1 MNSSDVMPSSDAAA
15 RGKVAEIEAL
25 NHTDDLFKQAGLLHQ
40 LGHLGLAQAIY
51 QEILAIDPGHVN
63 ALHFLGLTY
72 WKLNQ
77 IEKGLDLIEQ
87 AIRLAP
93 SKPKL
98 HFNKAV
104 LLEAMGKI
112 AEAIESYDCALAR
125 ECNYVEAWVNRGS
138 NLKKLGRFEEA
149 IQSFEQAIAIDADC
163 AAAYSNLGNTFA
175 AMRRWEQT
183 LSYYEKAI
191 QIAPLVDTHHINKSN
206 ALRMLGRFE
215 DARICFDLALQSK
228 PDSANLKWNMAYL
241 LLLTGR
247 WERAWQLYESRWD
260 YQDNAQYRRYFEQ
273 PLWTGEQPLSGKTIL
288 LHHEQGLGDTIQFCR
303 YAKLVHRRGAKV
315 ILQVPRS
322 LLQLMDGLS
331 GIDAHIETDAP
342 LPHFDFH
349 CPLLSLPMAFQTT
362 MATIPSDGPYLF
374 ADIEKAN
381 HWRQRIAVH
390 QKLKVGLVWSGGVR
404 EGQREL
410 NETRNIPLSIVAS
423 VLADLD
429 ITIFS
434 LQKGEP
440 EESAIKGRELA
451 YWPRANFYNYADE
464 IKDFAD
470 TAAII
475 ENLDLVIAVD
485 TSTLHLAAAM
495 GKPTYLLNRYDTCW
509 RWMLDVDNSPWY
521 PTLKIFRQDATMDWQ
536 VVIKRVRI
544 ELEGLAK
551 EYSIRAQGAQART
564 SDFSS

>member
-1 MNSSDVMPSSDAAA
+1 MSSSDVSPNSDAAD
-15 RGKVAEIEAL
+15 RGKAAEIAAV
-25 NHTDDLFKQAGLLHQ
+25 NDTDALFKQAGLLHQ

-51 QEILAIDPGHVN
+51 QEILAIDPRHVN

-77 IEKGLDLIEQ
+77 IEKGLDLIDQ
-87 AIRLAP
+87 AIGLAP

-104 LLEAMGKI
+104 LLEGWGKF
-112 AEAIESYDCALAR
+112 AQAIESYDCAIAQD
-125 ECNYVEAWVNRGS
+125 CNYVEAWVNRGS
-138 NLKKLGRFEEA
+138 NLKKLGQFEEA

-163 AAAYSNLGNTFA
+163 APAYSNLGNTFA
-175 AMRRWEQT
+175 AMRRWEET
-183 LSYYEKAI
+183 LSYYEKSI
-191 QIAPLVDTHHINKSN
+191 QIAPHVDTHHINKSN

-215 DARICFDLALQSK
+215 DAQMCFDLALQSK

-247 WERAWQLYESRWD
+247 WGRAWELYESRWD

-273 PLWTGEQPLSGKTIL
+273 PLWTGEQSLSGKTIL

-303 YAKLVHRRGAKV
+303 YAKLVHQRGAKV

-331 GIDAHIETDAP
+331 GIDVHLETDQP
-342 LPHFDFH
+342 LPPFDFH
-349 CPLLSLPMAFQTT
+349 CPLLSLPLAFQTT
-362 MATIPSDGPYLF
+362 MATVPNDGPYLF
-374 ADIEKAN
+374 ANIEKAN
-381 HWRQRIAVH
+381 HWRRRIGIH

-410 NETRNIPLSIVAS
+410 NETRNIALPILAS
-423 VLADLD
+423 ALADLD
-429 ITIFS
+429 IAVFS

-440 EESAIKGRELA
+440 EESAIRGCELA
-451 YWPRANFYNYADE
+451 FWPRGNFYNFADE

-475 ENLDLVIAVD
+475 ENLDLVISVD

-509 RWMLDVDNSPWY
+509 RWMLDADNSLWY
-521 PTLKIFRQDATMDWQ
+521 PSLKIYRQDATMDWQ
-536 VVIKRVRI
+536 VVIKRVRLD
-544 ELEGLAK
+544 LECIAK
-551 EYSIRAQGAQART
+551 EYSMRAQGAQART